1 MPDTK
6 EVKRHRFSVEEYH
19 LMGEAGIFGEDDRVE
34 LIDGE
39 VVEMTPIG
47 WRHAQVV
54 TGLTDAL
61 ADFREVGGYAV
72 SVQNPLSLDDH
83 GEPQPDLAL
92 LRRDRETGRLP
103 AAGDVLVVVEVSDTS
118 VAYDRDIKLPL
129 YAGSGIAEAWLV
141 DLTTDRVE
149 VCTDP
154 QEAAGGYGKVEVYGR
169 GEALRSRSVPG
180 LELAVD
186 RALG

>member
-1 MPDTK
+1 
-6 EVKRHRFSVEEYH
+6 
-19 LMGEAGIFGEDDRVE
+19 MGEAGIFGEDDRVE

-54 TGLTDAL
+54 NALTDAL
-61 ADFREVGGYAV
+61 ADLRETGGYTI
-72 SVQNPLSLDDH
+72 SVQNPLALGDY

-103 AAGDVLVVVEVSDTS
+103 AAGDALVIIEVSDTS
-118 VAYDRDIKLPL
+118 VAHDRDVKLPL
-129 YAGSGIAEAWLV
+129 YAGSGIPEAWLV

-149 VCTDP
+149 VHANP
-154 QEAAGGYGKVEVYGR
+154 REAAGGYGTVEVFGR
-169 GEALRSRSVPG
+169 GETLRSRSVPG
-180 LELAVD
+180 LELTVD
-186 RALG
+186 RVLG